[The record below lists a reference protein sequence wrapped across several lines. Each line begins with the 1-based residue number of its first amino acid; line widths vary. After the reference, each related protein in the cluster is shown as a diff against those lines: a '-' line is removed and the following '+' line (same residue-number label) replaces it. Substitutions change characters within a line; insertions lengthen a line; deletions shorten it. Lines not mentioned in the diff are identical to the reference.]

1 MTPSGRHTAFSFF
14 ISLLSLLLSVYTVL
28 FAGSVEWFGTNFS
41 VLAVTGANHYRGF
54 FIWGLL
60 AACYYLLVL
69 GGISRTLSSPHAQ
82 LLICALCLMGCGA
95 LGASLAI
102 PYLPENFPRYAD
114 LHVVL
119 AFSACVFLMAALLT
133 AILSCGGTY
142 RRLLGVW
149 WGIIGISTLLF
160 VWVGIVS
167 TALEVFFTLSTVWLT
182 RRLYLHRRST

>member
-1 MTPSGRHTAFSFF
+1 MTPSKRHIGFSAL
-14 ISLLSLLLSVYTVL
+14 ISLLGLLLSAYTVL

-41 VLAVTGANHYRGF
+41 VLAVTGADHYRGF

-69 GGISRTLSSPHAQ
+69 GGISRTLSSPRAQ
-82 LLICALCLMGCGA
+82 LLICIFCLMGCGT

-142 RRLLGVW
+142 RRLLGIW
-149 WGIIGISTLLF
+149 WSIIGISTLLF

-182 RRLYLHRRST
+182 HRLFLLRRNT